1 MEKKTG
7 ARPRAAEQAPV
18 FEKNEIKFLPINKW
32 LILEN
37 FGEYGIAAQGLD
49 GEASVFVNHIRSRI
63 VFFGQSDR
71 ARVQVKIG
79 FSKLFAF
86 ENVSVAVEEYFAF
99 AKGGRRIRVVV
110 MSVGRKNGKTVKAVK
125 GFTVAGNFF
134 ELLNSIEAVSNN
146 VKYGMP
152 SGFTVFGSPDVLL
165 GEMSVAG
172 V

>member
-71 ARVQVKIG
+71 ARV
-79 FSKLFAF
+79 
-86 ENVSVAVEEYFAF
+86 
-99 AKGGRRIRVVV
+99 
-110 MSVGRKNGKTVKAVK
+110 
-125 GFTVAGNFF
+125 
-134 ELLNSIEAVSNN
+134 
-146 VKYGMP
+146 
-152 SGFTVFGSPDVLL
+152 
-165 GEMSVAG
+165 
-172 V
+172 